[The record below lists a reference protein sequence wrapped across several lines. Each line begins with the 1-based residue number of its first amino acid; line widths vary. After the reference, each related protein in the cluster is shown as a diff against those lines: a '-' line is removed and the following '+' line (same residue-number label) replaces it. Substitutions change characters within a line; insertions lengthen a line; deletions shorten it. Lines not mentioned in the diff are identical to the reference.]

1 MKTILKSLAIPA
13 CIFSVYCVV
22 KYSKNKKMYHKVIMN
37 GELDNIKNRVYQ
49 MKSDGIVLY

>member
-13 CIFSVYCVV
+13 CIFSAYCVV

-49 MKSDGIVLY
+49 IKGDGVILH